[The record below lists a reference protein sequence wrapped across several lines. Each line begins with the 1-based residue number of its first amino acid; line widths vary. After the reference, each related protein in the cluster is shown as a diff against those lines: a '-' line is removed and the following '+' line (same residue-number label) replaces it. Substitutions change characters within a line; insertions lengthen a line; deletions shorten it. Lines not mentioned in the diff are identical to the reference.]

1 MVVVH
6 GEGSTKCTAE
16 FQRLRHILRHE
27 TDGAEKVIRHLR
39 YLRDQ
44 HPRPKKLAAALKYF
58 LAVHQDIQDNAYA
71 TATRA

>member
-1 MVVVH
+1 
-6 GEGSTKCTAE
+6 
-16 FQRLRHILRHE
+16 
-27 TDGAEKVIRHLR
+27 VIRHLR